1 MKNENYEL
9 CFPAGFFVDEII
21 TGKNYDRKKKYY
33 VSLFGSVG
41 KWFLVL
47 FTYLVY
53 NTVVSFFVVVSAIS
67 ELPLKQYTRK

>member
-1 MKNENYEL
+1 MKIMSYVFWQVSSLMKSRPEK
-9 CFPAGFFVDEII
+9 IT
-21 TGKNYDRKKKYY
+21 TGKKRYY

-41 KWFLVL
+41 KYFLVL

-67 ELPLKQYTRK
+67 ELPPKQSARK